1 MTWQRTTQKSA
12 YFCIF
17 PTSRLASACCA
28 QARRSQAEHENSGS
42 PNNKTLI
49 ARFTYA
55 SLDTEFKTDQGQAL
69 DKRKT
74 MQLTRV
80 TLVILLGGIAG
91 CAQPPVAVDTTGRM
105 LDAQLNESA
114 QKIDR
119 LLGDISR
126 AGGLSALAPRSGS
139 VTINGDLVTVQWQ
152 GDAPEVLRKLADAK
166 GLKFAVMGRA
176 VPIPVS
182 IDTTNSNFVQV
193 LENIGT
199 QLGARADVVLR
210 TDTLEIHYRAI

>member
-1 MTWQRTTQKSA
+1 
-12 YFCIF
+12 
-17 PTSRLASACCA
+17 
-28 QARRSQAEHENSGS
+28 
-42 PNNKTLI
+42 
-49 ARFTYA
+49 
-55 SLDTEFKTDQGQAL
+55 
-69 DKRKT
+69 
-74 MQLTRV
+74 
-80 TLVILLGGIAG
+80 
-91 CAQPPVAVDTTGRM
+91 M